1 MAASFFSASARVG
14 GLNASNASRKRTSR
28 FSTPIQ
34 TESAPVFGL
43 AAALQS
49 TIT

>member
-1 MAASFFSASARVG
+1 MR
-14 GLNASNASRKRTSR
+14 NRTSR

-34 TESAPVFGL
+34 TESAPVVGFD
-43 AAALQS
+43 AALQS